1 MSDSKIS
8 KNVKQNDLIRHF
20 EIIAKA
26 AKKSNGNLETAAIPE
41 DSLRKAGKFIE
52 LDRIP
57 TILFSIIF
65 ILNFEDCNVDIN
77 NIAEYVKSNNL
88 KIARYLK
95 EIENIE
101 AKKLIRRF
109 RYNRMSKGRHDS
121 LHDISYFITKNVLD
135 AILLYDNSLTKRLE
149 KMDMIT
155 FLEEVYS
162 FIEERDDGDITF
174 DEMVEE
180 IDQLMDVNSEL
191 DLIRRVNYYKISDD
205 EKLLLLYVC
214 RETVNGDESVDLS
227 TAFGKIFENASAK
240 FRLKRELIKGS
251 SNLIRND
258 ILKLED
264 GVFRNDREILMT
276 EHGLQ
281 ELFDKD
287 MEVLIKS
294 KQKNNQLIAPD
305 SIVVQPLFFNSEE
318 GIKLAN
324 LTNML
329 QPDHFNKIK
338 GVLRKKKMNEGFT
351 VLFHGSP
358 GTGKTA
364 SVYDIAKK
372 TGRRIMAVD
381 ISNTKSMWFGESE
394 KKIKKVFDDYKK
406 SLTNEIAPIMLF
418 NECDAVFGT
427 RKTVGSSSVDQTE
440 NAIQNIILQELEE
453 FTGIL
458 IATTNL
464 TNNLDKAFERRFLYK
479 IQFHSPEIDIRKKI
493 WLSKISILSDT
504 DASLLGEKY
513 SFSGGN
519 IENIARKT
527 FMHEIIHGKAPNRKD
542 IEAYCNDERFDF
554 TGNRQIGF
562 KTEQG

>member
-1 MSDSKIS
+1 MSDSKVS
-8 KNVKQNDLIRHF
+8 KKVKQNDLIRHF

-26 AKKSNGNLETAAIPE
+26 AIKSNGNLETAAIPE

-65 ILNFEDCNVDIN
+65 ILNFEDNKVDIN
-77 NIAEYVKSNNL
+77 SIAEYVKSNNL
-88 KIARYLK
+88 KIARYLR

-101 AKKLIRRF
+101 AKKLIRKFIYHRT
-109 RYNRMSKGRHDS
+109 NRDRHES

-135 AILLYDNSLTKRLE
+135 AILLCDKSLTKSQE
-149 KMDMIT
+149 KVDMVT
-155 FLEEVYS
+155 FLEKVNS
-162 FIEERDDGDITF
+162 LIEERNDADITY
-174 DEMVEE
+174 DEMIEE
-180 IDQLMDVNSEL
+180 IDQLMNVNSEL
-191 DLIRRVNYYKISDD
+191 DLIRKVNYYKISD
-205 EKLLLLYVC
+205 EERLLLLFVC
-214 RETVNGDESVDLS
+214 RDTVNGDESVDLS
-227 TAFGKIFENASAK
+227 RALGMIFEDATTK
-240 FRLKRELIKGS
+240 FRLKRDLIKGS
-251 SNLIRND
+251 SNLITYD

-264 GVFRNDREILMT
+264 GFFRNDRDVLMT

-281 ELFDKD
+281 DLFDKD
-287 MEVLIKS
+287 MEVLINS
-294 KQKNNQLIAPD
+294 KQKNNLLIAPD

-338 GVLRKKKMNEGFT
+338 GILRKKKMNEGFT

-372 TGRRIMAVD
+372 IGRRIMAVD

-406 SLTNEIAPIMLF
+406 SRNNEIEPIMLF

-464 TNNLDKAFERRFLYK
+464 TNNLDRAFERRFLYK
-479 IQFHSPEIDIRKKI
+479 IRFSSPEIGIRKKI
-493 WLSKISILSDT
+493 WLSKIPFLSDA
-504 DASLLGEKY
+504 DASVLGEKY

-527 FMHEIIHGKAPNRKD
+527 FMHEIIHGKAANRKD
-542 IEAYCNDERFDF
+542 IEAYCNDELFDF
-554 TGNRQIGF
+554 TGNTQIGF
-562 KTEQG
+562 RTDH

>member
-26 AKKSNGNLETAAIPE
+26 AKKSNGNLESAAIPE
-41 DSLRKAGKFIE
+41 DSLRKAGNFIE

-65 ILNFEDCNVDIN
+65 ILNFEDNKVDIN
-77 NIAEYVKSNNL
+77 SIAEYVKSNNL
-88 KIARYLK
+88 KIVRYLK

-101 AKKLIRRF
+101 AKKLIRKF
-109 RYNRMSKGRHDS
+109 RYHRSSKDRHDS

-135 AILLYDNSLTKRLE
+135 AILLYDKSLTKREE
-149 KMDMIT
+149 KMDVVS
-155 FLEEVYS
+155 FLEKVYS
-162 FIEERDDGDITF
+162 LVDERNTGDITYE
-174 DEMVEE
+174 EMVEDIE
-180 IDQLMDVNSEL
+180 HLMTVNSEL
-191 DLIRRVNYYKISDD
+191 DLIKKVNYYKISDD
-205 EKLLLLYVC
+205 ERLLLLYVC

-227 TAFGKIFENASAK
+227 RALGEIFEDATSK
-240 FRLKRELIKGS
+240 FRIKRELIKNS
-251 SNLIRND
+251 SYLITND

-264 GVFRNDREILMT
+264 GYFRNDREILLT

-294 KQKNNQLIAPD
+294 KQKNNLLIAPD

-372 TGRRIMAVD
+372 TGRRIMAID

-406 SLTNEIAPIMLF
+406 SLTDEIEPIMLF

-440 NAIQNIILQELEE
+440 NAIQNIILQELEG

-479 IQFHSPEIDIRKKI
+479 TRFSSPEVDIRKKI
-493 WLSKISILSDT
+493 WLSKIPFLSDA
-504 DASLLGEKY
+504 DASLLGENY

-527 FMHEIIHGKAPNRKD
+527 FMHEIIHGKAANRKD
-542 IEAYCNDERFDF
+542 IETYCNDELFDF
-554 TGNRQIGF
+554 KGNRQIGF